1 MKDEINKNECN
12 DNKIEFNPDLK
23 KNNSDISID
32 LIDFHFDEKEI
43 LKVYD
48 IHDEWDNFFS
58 EKEYQTLLEEYLDIK
73 KTNINAVFSNP
84 LYFIKKIIY
93 FYNKETFVDSF
104 LLKLKSPPVN
114 KKIQKI
120 NTAKSISFKTKL
132 DNESKKTFVNM
143 NSNNKIFSGTIKPN
157 NKPSS
162 ISFNLDNKNN
172 IIIPINNYDENK
184 KEIQLSLKFIEKN
197 PKKFNNK
204 RNFDKID
211 IENNNKDE
219 FSLGQNLNEHK
230 NQNKGSNSNSIYSSS
245 LIKKNNYFSELLSI
259 DNAFISYDKKENENF
274 KILIRE
280 NNDNLLNI
288 FQREK
293 LEGTTYESIA
303 NKTFELICNNSINR
317 NIEVK
322 NYIIKKAKKINTFFN
337 LNKENKIKEFQIDSY
352 ISKLTGKEL
361 KQIKEKFPN
370 NFFFFENLN
379 LKDSENYEVI
389 GEISQNIINNSRQ
402 KIAQEFN

>member
-43 LKVYD
+43 LKLYD

-58 EKEYQTLLEEYLDIK
+58 EKEYQTLLEEYLVIK
-73 KTNINAVFSNP
+73 KTNIKAVFSNP

-93 FYNKETFVDSF
+93 FYNKENFVDSF

-132 DNESKKTFVNM
+132 DNEIKKTFVNM
-143 NSNNKIFSGTIKPN
+143 DSNNKIISGTIKPN

-184 KEIQLSLKFIEKN
+184 KEIKLSLKLIEK
-197 PKKFNNK
+197 
-204 RNFDKID
+204 I
-211 IENNNKDE
+211 
-219 FSLGQNLNEHK
+219 
-230 NQNKGSNSNSIYSSS
+230 
-245 LIKKNNYFSELLSI
+245 
-259 DNAFISYDKKENENF
+259 
-274 KILIRE
+274 
-280 NNDNLLNI
+280 
-288 FQREK
+288 
-293 LEGTTYESIA
+293 
-303 NKTFELICNNSINR
+303 
-317 NIEVK
+317 
-322 NYIIKKAKKINTFFN
+322 
-337 LNKENKIKEFQIDSY
+337 
-352 ISKLTGKEL
+352 
-361 KQIKEKFPN
+361 
-370 NFFFFENLN
+370 
-379 LKDSENYEVI
+379 
-389 GEISQNIINNSRQ
+389 Q
-402 KIAQEFN
+402 K